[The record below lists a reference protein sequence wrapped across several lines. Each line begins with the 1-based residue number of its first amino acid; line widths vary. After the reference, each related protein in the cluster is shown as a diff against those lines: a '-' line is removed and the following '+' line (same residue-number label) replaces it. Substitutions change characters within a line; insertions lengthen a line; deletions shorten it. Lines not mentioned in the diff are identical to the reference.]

1 LDEIDKSMPRRDSR
15 HFRLLSRFAK
25 CDPEALVLIAAPE
38 VQFNLIPG
46 AMRFERRDQV
56 SRFINSSRSKADYP
70 VAGYNEPIA
79 ANAGGDQSRAGSGA
93 VRIDSEDH
101 DAGGAILREHR
112 VDPGI
117 E

>member
-1 LDEIDKSMPRRDSR
+1 
-15 HFRLLSRFAK
+15 
-25 CDPEALVLIAAPE
+25 VLIAAPE

-56 SRFINSSRSKADYP
+56 GRFINSSRSKADYP
-70 VAGYNEPIA
+70 VADCNEPIA
-79 ANAGGDQSRAGSGA
+79 ANAGWHQSRAGSGA
-93 VRIDSEDH
+93 VRIDSEDQ